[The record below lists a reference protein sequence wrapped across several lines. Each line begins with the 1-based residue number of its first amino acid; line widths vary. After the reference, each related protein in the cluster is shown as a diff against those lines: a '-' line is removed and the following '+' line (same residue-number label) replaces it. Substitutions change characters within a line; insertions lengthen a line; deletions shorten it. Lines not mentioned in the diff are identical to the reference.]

1 MKTTIELPDDLMVEV
16 KVAAAR
22 RRTSLRRFFEAAL
35 RREIALDGAK
45 APAKKPKPFRWTT
58 YPGGLAPG
66 FDVSNREAMYEWFD
80 RHRDRD

>member
-35 RREIALDGAK
+35 RRELSARGPK
-45 APAKKPKPFRWTT
+45 RVQEKPRAFRWTT